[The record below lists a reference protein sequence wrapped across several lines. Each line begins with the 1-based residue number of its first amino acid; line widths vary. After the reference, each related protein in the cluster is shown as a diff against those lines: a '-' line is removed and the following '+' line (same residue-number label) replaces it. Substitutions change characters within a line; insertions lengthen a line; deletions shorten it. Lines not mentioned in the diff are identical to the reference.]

1 MTVRKNFTLPD
12 DLAKKLEEMAKRD
25 GKKQSQIIQEMI
37 KKRIKEE
44 EKEKKLE
51 SLHSLKGILTGK
63 IPQDITIQTI
73 MSEKNV

>member
-37 KKRIKEE
+37 REKIKEE

-51 SLHSLKGILTGK
+51 SLHSLKGMFTGVFG
-63 IPQDITIQTI
+63 DEWSIQ
-73 MSEKNV
+73 EYKAKKDV